1 MLYLPLFLL
10 PVWSHWGIIF
20 IFCCLYW
27 VNNDSRTTNIH
38 LSINA
43 AVFSWCWECWN
54 RIVNCLSQVANT
66 STPIVLIHQHSM
78 CQIFVFPPILF
89 YWIFYF
95 IHIYFYIV
103 PIRTYL
109 EDNLENSKR
118 IPPFRI
124 ILLSNADTMNMNQIC
139 KILPIFSFW
148 LVTSQEA
155 PYIFLSEQAWFLG
168 WAQCCFQLVFLLFW
182 AIPVNSL
189 DHDMKRDVKNSLNKK
204 P

>member
-1 MLYLPLFLL
+1 MLRMLKQNSKLSFTGGKY
-10 PVWSHWGIIF
+10 
-20 IFCCLYW
+20 
-27 VNNDSRTTNIH
+27 VNTN
-38 LSINA
+38 S
-43 AVFSWCWECWN
+43 VD
-54 RIVNCLSQVANT
+54 T
-66 STPIVLIHQHSM
+66 STLNVPNI
-78 CQIFVFPPILF
+78 CFPSHFILLLF

-109 EDNLENSKR
+109 EDNLENSKC